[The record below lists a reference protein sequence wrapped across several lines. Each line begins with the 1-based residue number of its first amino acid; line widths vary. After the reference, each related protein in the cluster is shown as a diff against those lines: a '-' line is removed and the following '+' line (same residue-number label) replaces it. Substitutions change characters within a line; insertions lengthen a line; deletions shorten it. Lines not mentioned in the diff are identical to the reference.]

1 MPSKLNTEFTY
12 RYLVI
17 GDTVW
22 EKIKTLQG
30 FLEGRVSARALE
42 EAAHLKHDAKLAKME
57 WMKEMNAPL
66 HEQLVMQAE
75 LLELATVTDVTDKAY
90 ELNRQEIVILEKL
103 LAECYEIAEPTRIHG
118 YTDEQMFEENAANEF
133 TTTTLREMQSEI
145 AATGR
150 PFPATVL
157 HVMSN
162 PHTLNIAIKSGFF
175 PEEAIPLLVANPV
188 PLASPAEHEKAM
200 ESAALMEA
208 KDE

>member
-1 MPSKLNTEFTY
+1 MPSKLNSEFNY

-30 FLEGRVSARALE
+30 FLEGRVHTVALE
-42 EAAHLKHDAKLAKME
+42 KVSHLKHEAKLAKLE
-57 WMKEMNAPL
+57 WIKEMNAPL
-66 HEQLVMQAE
+66 HEQLGLQAE
-75 LLELATVTDVTDKAY
+75 ILEDEAQIGIVNEAY
-90 ELNRQEIVILEKL
+90 ELNRQEIVIIEKL

-200 ESAALMEA
+200 EKAALMEA

>member
-30 FLEGRVSARALE
+30 FLEGRVEAAVLE

-133 TTTTLREMQSEI
+133 TTNTLREMQSEI

>member
-1 MPSKLNTEFTY
+1 MPSKLNTEFNY

-133 TTTTLREMQSEI
+133 TTNTLREMQSEI

-162 PHTLNIAIKSGFF
+162 PHTLNI
-175 PEEAIPLLVANPV
+175 PEDAIPLLVANPV
-188 PLASPAEHEKAM
+188 PLASPAEREKAM

>member
-133 TTTTLREMQSEI
+133 TTNTLREMQSEI

>member
-103 LAECYEIAEPTRIHG
+103 LAECYEIAEPTRING

>member
-103 LAECYEIAEPTRIHG
+103 LAECYEIAEPTRING

-133 TTTTLREMQSEI
+133 TTNTLREMQSEI

>member
-1 MPSKLNTEFTY
+1 MPSKLNTEFNY

>member
-1 MPSKLNTEFTY
+1 MPSKLNTEFNY

-30 FLEGRVSARALE
+30 FLEGRVEAAVLE

-133 TTTTLREMQSEI
+133 TTNTLREMQSEI

>member
-1 MPSKLNTEFTY
+1 MPSKLNTEFNY

-133 TTTTLREMQSEI
+133 TTNTLREMQSEI